1 MIRQT
6 PEEAER
12 ERQED
17 ERNAGCFLQ
26 ALGGCAGD
34 GCLTAA
40 IPCLALFVWM
50 LS

>member
-1 MIRQT
+1 MTGQT

-12 ERQED
+12 EREED

-26 ALGGCAGD
+26 GLGCAGE

-40 IPCLALFVWM
+40 IPFIVAFVWV